1 METKERIKSILTCI
15 KEKIKDD
22 LDSDSLVSDG
32 FLDSFD
38 IISLI
43 SELEEAFDVEI
54 DPDDVMS
61 ENFESIDAIAALVEK
76 CKAE

>member
-1 METKERIKSILTCI
+1 METKERIKSILTSI